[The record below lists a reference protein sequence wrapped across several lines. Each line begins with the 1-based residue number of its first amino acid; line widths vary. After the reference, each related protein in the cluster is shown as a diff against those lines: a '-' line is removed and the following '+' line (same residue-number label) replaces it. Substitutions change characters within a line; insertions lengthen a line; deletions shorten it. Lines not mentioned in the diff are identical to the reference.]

1 MDTALS
7 LELLP
12 FGGDRQRSRARRH
25 LFAAFEGR
33 ERGSGGSSNRGDVES
48 LNLNLPVGP
57 EAPQLARRHL
67 DTLAERLDGA
77 RLYELRLL
85 VTELVTNCV
94 RHAGLTPSD
103 SIGFDVFVSSNR
115 TRVEVSDAGQ
125 GFDDAATGSAPEA
138 AEDPVLSSRGSGWG
152 LHLVEQLSDRWGIT
166 RENGTRVWFE
176 VDARADRGVTG
187 SLATA

>member
-12 FGGDRQRSRARRH
+12 FGGNRQCSRARRH

-33 ERGSGGSSNRGDVES
+33 GRGSGGGDVES
-48 LNLNLPVGP
+48 LNLTLPAGP

-67 DTLAERLDGA
+67 DALAERLDGA

-103 SIGFDVFVSSNR
+103 SIGFDVSVSSNR

-125 GFDDAATGSAPEA
+125 GFDDAAAGSAPESAEA

-152 LHLVEQLSDRWGIT
+152 LHLVEHLSDRWGIT
-166 RENGTRVWFE
+166 RENGTCVWFE
-176 VDARADRGVTG
+176 VDGRADRGVTG